1 MGRNKNYLFMRR
13 NLISIILALSLL
25 MVNGV
30 VFAQENTPTPT
41 PTSTPTPT
49 VTPTPTL
56 SPSITPLVSPMPAT
70 IIPHIKNIGDN
81 DLKQSLSINEI
92 KGRFICKLVGGCDN
106 LEKGEV
112 EILIKAAQVTGV
124 SGGYLGIKIFGIE
137 YRVDLSKAK
146 LLKYQWTETALDNFA
161 PGDLVNVYG
170 FLDANDPNLIYAQTV
185 RDLSLQKHL
194 TIFGG
199 IIQNLGNFTFS
210 LITEN
215 NGEIEVVVNNETKI
229 IKTES
234 VACIQTYPPV
244 NCPVSTST
252 IIQFTDLK
260 NGDKAIIRGEWDKA
274 NNQLIAEQII
284 VGNDS
289 RPFFKKELKIEPK
302 NQPNSLKEE
311 VKNQI
316 KSLQD
321 RIKELREQ
329 MKMMLVR

>member
-1 MGRNKNYLFMRR
+1 MGRNKNYLFMRK

-30 VFAQENTPTPT
+30 VFAQENNPTPT

-124 SGGYLGIKIFGIE
+124 SGSYLGIKIFGIE

-170 FLDANDPNLIYAQTV
+170 FLDANDPNLIHAQTV
-185 RDLSLQKHL
+185 RNLSLQKHMTVL
-194 TIFGG
+194 GG
-199 IIQNLGNFTFS
+199 VIADLGNYSFS
-210 LITEN
+210 LVTED
-215 NGEIEVVVNNETKI
+215 NGSFNVLVTNDTKI
-229 IKTES
+229 IKTEG
-234 VACIQTYPPV
+234 VACIQIYPPI
-244 NCPVSTST
+244 NCPVSSST
-252 IIQFTDLK
+252 IVTFSDLK
-260 NGDKAIIRGEWDKA
+260 NGEKAIVRGELEKGT
-274 NNQLIAEQII
+274 NQITAEQII
-284 VGNDS
+284 IGNDG
-289 RPFFKKELKIEPK
+289 RPFFNKELKIR
-302 NQPNSLKEE
+302 NQQQNNGLKEE
-311 VKNQI
+311 IKNQI
-316 KSLQD
+316 RSLQE
-321 RIKELREQ
+321 RIKELRDQ
-329 MKMMLVR
+329 MKMMLF